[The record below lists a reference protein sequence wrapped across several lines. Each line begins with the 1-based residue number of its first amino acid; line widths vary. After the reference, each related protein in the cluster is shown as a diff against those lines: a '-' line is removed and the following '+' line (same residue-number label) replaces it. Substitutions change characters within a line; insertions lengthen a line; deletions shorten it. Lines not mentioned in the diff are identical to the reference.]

1 MSEAY
6 PIEGAT
12 EGAEVA
18 EGEDS
23 PLGLPPPPT
32 KKGPD
37 LLDMLMNA
45 SAGAAAA
52 KAGAEAI
59 GDQNKADAERVR
71 RKSRDLEE
79 LANVDIDAMLNIDD
93 VKQAF
98 NEYDA
103 DNNGQIDCAELGAA
117 LKKAGKEFTPEQVEA
132 ALAKHDKDKDGK
144 LSWREFQAIF
154 QSDE

>member
-1 MSEAY
+1 MAEEAY
-6 PIEGAT
+6 PIATDGA
-12 EGAEVA
+12 EGAE
-18 EGEDS
+18 GDS

-45 SAGAAAA
+45 SASAASA

-59 GDQNKADAERVR
+59 GDQNKVDAERVR
-71 RKSRDLEE
+71 RKSRDLEQE
-79 LANVDIDAMLNIDD
+79 LGGLELNLDD
-93 VKQAF
+93 VKDAF

-132 ALAKHDKDKDGK
+132 ALKKHDKDKDGK
-144 LSWREFQAIF
+144 LSWSEFQAIF

>member
-1 MSEAY
+1 MAEEAY
-6 PIEGAT
+6 PIAT
-12 EGAEVA
+12 EGAEGA
-18 EGEDS
+18 EGDS

-144 LSWREFQAIF
+144 LSWGEFQAIF